1 MAAIARIIA
10 QTLAL
15 ALSLYALML
24 AAGAGWVGGHRLHE
38 RLAMVSAGYFLIVAG
53 TLMAA
58 WHRRPLLAAAIVL
71 VPLAWTN
78 NGSLHDA
85 QVWLNP
91 GLAGVLIGTACQ
103 LLSNERKDA
112 WRTSSTTHRRT
123 SDALPTPK
131 PEPIASPASV
141 AKPSSS
147 PTTASATSA
156 SNREIS
162 PRTTAPSAARQRQN

>member
-1 MAAIARIIA
+1 MATIARIVA

-15 ALSLYALML
+15 AVSLYALML
-24 AAGAGWVGGHRLHE
+24 AADARWIGGPRLHE
-38 RLAMVSAGYFLIVAG
+38 RLAMISAGYFLVVAG

-71 VPLAWTN
+71 VPVAWTN

-85 QVWLNP
+85 QSWLTP

-112 WRTSSTTHRRT
+112 WRTSSTTHRAA
-123 SDALPTPK
+123 SDAL
-131 PEPIASPASV
+131 
-141 AKPSSS
+141 
-147 PTTASATSA
+147 
-156 SNREIS
+156 
-162 PRTTAPSAARQRQN
+162 